1 MRISVCKGLVWLLI
15 ATAAEVPP
23 TVRLTNL
30 LRLAPVF
37 IVHRYVMS

>member
-1 MRISVCKGLVWLLI
+1 VI

-30 LRLAPVF
+30 LHLAPRF
-37 IVHRYVMS
+37 YRSSLCHAIGIHDSESEW